1 MRPEGTRQR
10 RPRGE
15 PRRLLIEAAV
25 ELFNARGYSV
35 PTREIADRAEVSE
48 TLMFRYF
55 GSKAGLFREAM
66 VKPFTDFVD
75 SFVVEYERGARP
87 DDDLFEITVDFVGRL
102 YDLFRSHRGLVAAVW
117 GNAGSEGSDLT
128 ASAVEE
134 DVWAAFGKLVRVGR
148 LARTGRPANNDIAT
162 RAIVSMIAGMAVAD
176 RAFEGGSLPSRDLIV
191 YELAQIATYGRV
203 RWDVMPAPDRFGRGP
218 DPVTS
223 AG

>member
-1 MRPEGTRQR
+1 MTSEGTRQR

-25 ELFNARGYSV
+25 ELFNARGYGV
-35 PTREIADRAEVSE
+35 PTREIADRADVSE

-75 SFVVEYERGARP
+75 AFVAEYERGAQP
-87 DDDLFEITVDFVGRL
+87 DDDLFEITLDFVGQL
-102 YDLFRSHRGLVAAVW
+102 FDLFRSHRGLVAAVW
-117 GNAGSEGSDLT
+117 GNASAEGSDLT
-128 ASAVEE
+128 AAAVEE

-148 LARTGRPANNDIAT
+148 LAQAGRPARNEIAT
-162 RAIVSMIAGMAVAD
+162 RAIVSMVAGMAVAD
-176 RAFEGGSLPSRDLIV
+176 RAFEGRALPSRDLIV
-191 YELAQIATYGRV
+191 YEIAQIATYGRV
-203 RWDVMPAPDRFGRGP
+203 RWDSMPLSGP
-218 DPVTS
+218 VGQESRRVTP